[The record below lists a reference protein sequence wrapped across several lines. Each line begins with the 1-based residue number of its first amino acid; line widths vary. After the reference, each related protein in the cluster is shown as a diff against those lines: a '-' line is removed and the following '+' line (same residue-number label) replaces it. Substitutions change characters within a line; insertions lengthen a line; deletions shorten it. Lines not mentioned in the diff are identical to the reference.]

1 MLTATLWCLIIIA
14 ARIIDV
20 SLATIRTIVTVQGRR
35 GLAISL
41 STVELLIWVFIVS
54 QVINEL
60 HERPAYGVAYA
71 IGFALG
77 TFVGMTIEQRLAL
90 GRQVIRI
97 ITRKGPEMAQAL
109 RTSGL
114 TVTQFDG
121 YGRDGPVEELFI
133 EIERRQVR
141 QVTAQAR
148 ELDPEC
154 YYMVEDIRLASSAA
168 VTFSKTTSH
177 RVASHRK

>member
-1 MLTATLWCLIIIA
+1 MLTAILWCLIIIV
-14 ARIIDV
+14 ARVIDV
-20 SLATIRTIVTVQGRR
+20 SLATIRTIVTIQGRR
-35 GLAISL
+35 GLAVVL
-41 STVELLIWVFIVS
+41 SVVELLIWVFIIS

-60 HERPAYGVAYA
+60 SERPAYGVAYA

-90 GRQVIRI
+90 GRQVVRI
-97 ITRKGPEMAQAL
+97 ITRRGPELSQAL
-109 RTSGL
+109 RTAGL

-133 EIERRQVR
+133 EIERRQVQ
-141 QVTAQAR
+141 QVVAKAR

-168 VTFSKTTSH
+168 VSLTEVTQRRSAPK
-177 RVASHRK
+177 RK